1 MTASSRLRV
10 GFAGTPQ
17 FAATILEYLINQDL
31 IPVVVY
37 TQPDRPSGRG
47 RKFLSSPVKQLAES
61 RNIPVRQPKSLK
73 SETVDVELDVLIVAA
88 YGLLLPKHVLDAP
101 RFGCINVHASLLPR
115 WRGAAPVE
123 RAIMAGDQRS
133 GATIM
138 LMDEGLDT
146 GPIFSSTEVAISPS
160 MTGGELEA
168 LLAEVGARE
177 LAACLESLGSSTPE
191 PQAGPATYADKLTAA
206 DATIDWTRPAVA
218 LGNQIRALT
227 ERMPASSKH
236 DGLRIRILSA
246 VAEPMPGNC
255 KPERFLPGQIAQADK
270 AGIVVVC
277 GDGNVLTITELQLN
291 RGKGKR
297 MNAAAALNG
306 YPELFKPGRYF
317 GHPPDPGQ
325 G

>member
-47 RKFLSSPVKQLAES
+47 RKFLSSPVKQLAET

-133 GATIM
+133 GVTIM

-146 GPIFSSTEVAISPS
+146 GPIYSSAEVAISPS

-168 LLAEVGARE
+168 LLAQVGARE

-191 PQAGPATYADKLTAA
+191 PQTGPATYADKLTAA

-218 LGNQIRALT
+218 LRNQIRALT
-227 ERMPASSKH
+227 ERMPASSEH

-246 VAEPMPGNC
+246 TAEPMPGTS
-255 KPERFLPGQIAQADK
+255 EAEQFLPGQIAQADK
-270 AGIVVVC
+270 AGIVVAC
-277 GDGNVLTITELQLN
+277 GDGNALTITELQLN

-306 YPELFKPGRYF
+306 YPELFKPGHYF